1 MKRYT
6 TLTLTILLVFLCA
19 LPTPSNS
26 QTKPSSQTKTR
37 RRATPTPA
45 PVIDMRPEATRVAD
59 QIKNFSRFL
68 YIYGKVQNSVEF
80 AEEEAKRAQS
90 NAKAP
95 APNPA
100 LTKKSKD
107 EIVASINGL
116 RTGLSTLV
124 NSWQGNPRL
133 QVQYLK
139 ISYAVEAT
147 ASAEQH
153 ATAGRYRE
161 AGNALITAVERL
173 TDTLISMRLQ

>member
-6 TLTLTILLVFLCA
+6 ILTLTILLALVCA
-19 LPTPSNS
+19 HQTPSNS
-26 QTKPSSQTKTR
+26 QTRPK

-68 YIYGKVQNSVEF
+68 YIYGKVQNSIEF
-80 AEEEAKRAQS
+80 AEEEAKRAQA
-90 NAKAP
+90 NPKVA

-100 LTKKSKD
+100 LNKKNKD
-107 EIVASINGL
+107 DIVASINGL
-116 RTGLSTLV
+116 RTGLATLV

-133 QVQYLK
+133 QIQYLK
-139 ISYAVEAT
+139 ISYAAEAT
-147 ASAEQH
+147 ASAEQL
-153 ATAGRYRE
+153 ATAGRYRD